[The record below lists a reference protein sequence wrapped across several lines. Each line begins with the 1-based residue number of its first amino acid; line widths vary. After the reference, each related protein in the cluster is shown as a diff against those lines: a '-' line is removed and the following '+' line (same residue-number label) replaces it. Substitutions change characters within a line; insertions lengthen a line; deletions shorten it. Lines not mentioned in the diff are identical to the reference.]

1 MKAVKSA
8 VSLPELQDEDLQSIA
23 KEVMTV
29 NSNVTALA
37 REEKSVGL
45 NKVMSTLKRQDSGLE
60 DFTKAIY
67 DVSYHLPTANDFE
80 AYLNQIM
87 FV

>member
-1 MKAVKSA
+1 M
-8 VSLPELQDEDLQSIA
+8 PELQDEDLQSIA

-29 NSNVTALA
+29 NSNVAALA
-37 REEKSVGL
+37 KENKFVGL
-45 NKVMSTLKRQDSGLE
+45 ETVLSTIKHQDGDLE
-60 DFTKAIY
+60 AFTKAIY
-67 DVSYHLPTANDFE
+67 DVSYHLPTATDFE